1 MSKPALKII
10 AAPSPFVTRGQ
21 ASLANGCGQEFC
33 HHTYMATL
41 QPEGD
46 EAREKHIE
54 QARHELERAAKFLGM
69 KVVDWSDE

>member
-1 MSKPALKII
+1 MNKPALKLI
-10 AAPSPFVTRGQ
+10 AAQSPFVTRGQ

-46 EAREKHIE
+46 EAREGHI
-54 QARHELERAAKFLGM
+54 QKARDELRRAAKFLGM
-69 KVVDWSDE
+69 KVVAND